1 MKSRLSKLA
10 SNRIVRSVTVL
21 VSGTAIGHIV
31 TLVALPILTR
41 LYTPDDFAIL
51 ALITSVIS
59 MISVAACMRLELA
72 VPLPERDRDGINL
85 LTTALL
91 SSVLVSLFLL
101 LLVALFSKSLAVL
114 IGREQAAPYFLL
126 IPFGVWLTSTSL
138 ALQYWL
144 SRKKRFSVI
153 STTRITRSMSGSGVQ
168 IGLGIWGLAPLGLIL
183 GQIMIGG
190 AGVIRQFANILS
202 NDRRLMGSISPD
214 KMRKVA
220 KEYRKFSFYSV
231 LAALSN
237 SAGAQLPVI
246 LIAALVVGPEAGF
259 LLLATRLMT
268 SPISLIGGA
277 VSQVY
282 ISHAPEELRKG
293 ELGRFTEKVLSG
305 LLVSMV
311 GPLIF
316 LGMVSPYFFGV
327 VFGSDWSRAGEIV
340 AWITPWITMRL
351 LSTPIA
357 TALQVAR
364 REEVSLLLQAV
375 GLISRVGVVLAASFW
390 WPYIVVESYAVASF
404 AFYAL
409 YFVVLTKVSEVDYK
423 RLFNVSRKGQLIVL
437 GWLAVAVMSQAVV
450 ANFIIKSASL

>member
-1 MKSRLSKLA
+1 M
-10 SNRIVRSVTVL
+10 VL

-31 TLVALPILTR
+31 TLIALPILTR
-41 LYTPDDFAIL
+41 LYTPDDFSIL

-59 MISVAACMRLELA
+59 MLSVAACMRLELA
-72 VPLPERDRDGINL
+72 VPLPEKDADGINL
-85 LTTALL
+85 LSAALL
-91 SSVLVSLFLL
+91 FSVMLSLVLL
-101 LLVALFSKSLAVL
+101 LLVVLFSKPLAAF
-114 IGREQAAPYFLL
+114 IGREGAEPYFLL

-153 STTRITRSMSGSGVQ
+153 STTHITRSVTGSGVQ
-168 IGLGIWGLAPLGLIL
+168 IGLGIGGVVPLGLIL

-190 AGVIRQFANILS
+190 AGVLRQSKNIYS
-202 NDRRLMGSISPD
+202 QDSRLIKLISL
-214 KMRKVA
+214 KAMRKIA
-220 KEYRKFSFYSV
+220 MEYRKFSFFSV

-268 SPISLIGGA
+268 SPVSLIGSA

-305 LLVSMV
+305 LLAGMV

-316 LGMVSPYFFGV
+316 IGIVSPYFFGFI
-327 VFGSDWSRAGEIV
+327 FGSNWSRAGEIV

-364 REEVSLLLQAV
+364 REEISLLLQAT
-375 GLISRVGVVLAASFW
+375 GLISRVGVVLAASLW
-390 WPYIVVESYAVASF
+390 WQSFVVESYALASF

-409 YFVVLTKVSEVDYK
+409 YFIVLTKVSGVKYK
-423 RLFNVSRKGQLIVL
+423 RLFYASRKGQFIVL
-437 GWLAVAVMSQAVV
+437 GWLMMALLTQFVIS
-450 ANFIIKSASL
+450 NLILSKSASL